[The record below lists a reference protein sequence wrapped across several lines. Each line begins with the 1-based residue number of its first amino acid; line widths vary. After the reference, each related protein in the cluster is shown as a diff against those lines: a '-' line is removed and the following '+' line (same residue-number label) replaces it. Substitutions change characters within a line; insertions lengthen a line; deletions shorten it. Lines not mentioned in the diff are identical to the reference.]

1 MCACVHVYVLVHVTA
16 GTCVPWCPYE
26 NQRMTSSINP
36 LLVPLQTVFIEN
48 YSDQHCF
55 LFIAV
60 SRNYLNDFF
69 IELLSIPPFFIVI
82 IVTFSIIIYSIRPLM
97 PIMII

>member
-36 LLVPLQTVFIEN
+36 LLVPLQG
-48 YSDQHCF
+48 SLD
-55 LFIAV
+55 
-60 SRNYLNDFF
+60 S
-69 IELLSIPPFFIVI
+69 LLALSG
-82 IVTFSIIIYSIRPLM
+82 
-97 PIMII
+97 